1 MGPVEDQH
9 VSMIAV
15 FFKHVLMQLTNH
27 FTLSESTECMLFSV
41 FYSWYICNSLL
52 GVAAIFSPIYIYSE
66 LTIKYLSHCD
76 FVHTF
81 LPALS
86 IFIYLKKNWCSY
98 FCPSHFYLQHE
109 THLNINRILCMN
121 SIRARHLTLCLFI
134 TQ

>member
-27 FTLSESTECMLFSV
+27 FTLSESTECTLFSV

-86 IFIYLKKNWCSY
+86 IFIYFKKIGAVIFVLLISIYNMKLILTSTE
-98 FCPSHFYLQHE
+98 FCV
-109 THLNINRILCMN
+109 
-121 SIRARHLTLCLFI
+121 
-134 TQ
+134 